1 MTKKKWFA
9 IGIIAV
15 VVIGALTLI
24 KVFPF
29 WVTLV
34 CLACGVAGYIAG
46 YLFKESETS
55 IINLVSPSEVL
66 DSLKSWVSSITSNEA
81 SKIVAAARKAKA
93 KHTATEA

>member
-15 VVIGALTLI
+15 VVIGALALI

-29 WVTLV
+29 WVTLI

-46 YLFKESETS
+46 YLFKDTEASV
-55 IINLVSPSEVL
+55 INLVSPSEVL
-66 DSLKSWVSSITSNEA
+66 DCLKDWITSITSNEA
-81 SKIVAAARKAKA
+81 SKIVAAAKKAKA
-93 KHTATEA
+93 KQA

>member
-15 VVIGALTLI
+15 VVIGALALI

-46 YLFKESETS
+46 YLFRDPETS
-55 IINLVSPSEVL
+55 VINLVSPSEVL
-66 DSLKSWVSSITSNEA
+66 DSLKTWISSITSNEA

-93 KHTATEA
+93 KHSVITE

>member
-15 VVIGALTLI
+15 VVIGALALI

-29 WVTLV
+29 WVTLI

-46 YLFKESETS
+46 YLFKDTEASV
-55 IINLVSPSEVL
+55 INLVSPSEVL
-66 DSLKSWVSSITSNEA
+66 DSLKGWITSITSNEA
-81 SKIVAAARKAKA
+81 SKIVAAAKKAKTKQA
-93 KHTATEA
+93 

>member
-15 VVIGALTLI
+15 VVIGALALI

-34 CLACGVAGYIAG
+34 CLACGIAGYIAG

-55 IINLVSPSEVL
+55 VINLVSPSEVL

-81 SKIVAAARKAKA
+81 SKIVAAARRAKA
-93 KHTATEA
+93 KHIPTEE